1 MKKFSLLLA
10 GLLIAFAPLK
20 ADEGMWLPMFI
31 KRLNYID
38 MQKQG
43 LQLTPEEIYSVNNS
57 SLKDA
62 IVRLGGGFCTGE
74 IISDQGLLLTNH
86 HCGFGVIQEK
96 STEEHNYL
104 DDGFWAM
111 KKSDELPAGFSVSF
125 LVRMED
131 VSEIINKE
139 LNEELSLAERSSII
153 RKFSDSLSKKAIG
166 DSHYEANVRS
176 FYNGNEFYL
185 FVYETF
191 KDVRLVGAPP
201 SSVGKFGG
209 DTDNWMW
216 PRHTGDFSMFRV
228 YADKD
233 NKPAEYSE
241 DNVPYKPKHY
251 LPVSI
256 KGVQEGDFS
265 MIFGYPGSTDRYL
278 TSAGINYELEV
289 RQPSTVKLRRQVL
302 DIYEEGM
309 SKSEK
314 TRIQYASKHARISN
328 YWKYFIGQQAGLK
341 RLKVYDKKKAQEDA
355 LASWIAKD
363 DSREKMYEGVIEG
376 FEKGYGN
383 MKEANRVRVYL
394 NEAIFRMEGVAYSF
408 QFAGLKNAL
417 DPEGKYALPQDLT
430 EEEKAKMKEE
440 KAKKEKAMKE
450 MSKEEIAEQEK
461 KAQARTDQ
469 MLARIK
475 GGLDAHFKDYDKA
488 IDQGVFAAMIQAY
501 SNDIP
506 KENQP
511 TYFKALVKKH
521 KGDFKKMAE
530 SYYDKSIFVDRA
542 KVSAFLEKP
551 SAKAIATDPLYQI
564 MGIVLNHYRKNI
576 RPIIDKENEDLLR
589 SQRLFIKGL
598 REMNP
603 EKAYAPDAN
612 STMRFTYGNVLKYD
626 PRDAVKYSH
635 ITTAQGILQK
645 EDPDNPEFVVPEKLK
660 TLIENKDY
668 GQYADK
674 NGNLI
679 VNFIAN
685 NDITGGNSGSPM
697 INGKGELIGTAFD
710 GNWEAM
716 SGDIAFETDL
726 QRTIGVDIRYTLFII
741 DKYAGATHLIEEMKL
756 VK

>member
-1 MKKFSLLLA
+1 MKKLSILIAGFLL
-10 GLLIAFAPLK
+10 AFAPVK
-20 ADEGMWLPMFI
+20 ADEGMWLPMFV
-31 KRLNYID
+31 KRLNYVD

-62 IVRLGGGFCTGE
+62 IVRLGQGFCTGE
-74 IISDQGLLLTNH
+74 IISSQGLMLTNH
-86 HCGFGVIQEK
+86 HCGYSVIQEN
-96 STEEHNYL
+96 STTEHNYL

-131 VSEIINKE
+131 VSNTVNAL
-139 LNEELSLAERSSII
+139 LNEDMSLADRRKAI
-153 RKFSDSLSKKAIG
+153 RKVSDSLEKAAVG
-166 DSHYEANVRS
+166 ESHYEANVRS

-191 KDVRLVGAPP
+191 QDVRLVGAPP

-216 PRHTGDFSMFRV
+216 PRHTGDFTLFRV

-241 DNVPYKPKHY
+241 NNKPYTPKHS
-251 LPVSI
+251 LPISL
-256 KGVQEGDFS
+256 KGVQPGDFS

-289 RQPSTVKLRRQVL
+289 RQPSSVKLRRQVL
-302 DIYEEGM
+302 DLYEEGM
-309 SKSEK
+309 NKSEK
-314 TRIQYASKHARISN
+314 TRIQYASKHASVSN

-355 LASWIAKD
+355 LAAWIAKD
-363 DSREKMYEGVIEG
+363 KDRKELYDSVIEG
-376 FEKGYGN
+376 FDKGYAN

-394 NEAIFRMEGVAYSF
+394 NEAIFRVEALAYSF
-408 QFAGLKNAL
+408 QFGGLKRVL
-417 DPEGKYALPQDLT
+417 EGDNDTQKRQMIDGL
-430 EEEKAKMKEE
+430 
-440 KAKKEKAMKE
+440 KK
-450 MSKEEIAEQEK
+450 
-461 KAQARTDQ
+461 
-469 MLARIK
+469 
-475 GGLDAHFKDYDKA
+475 GLMDHYKDYDKT
-488 IDQGVFAAMIQAY
+488 IDQKVFAAMMKAY
-501 SNDIP
+501 SEDIP

-511 TYFKALVKKH
+511 AEFKAMVSKYKN
-521 KGDFKKMAE
+521 DFNKMAAK
-530 SYYDKSIFVDRA
+530 SYAKTIFADKA
-542 KVSAFLEKP
+542 KTEAFLAKP
-551 SAKAIATDPLYQI
+551 SAKAIEKDPLHKI
-564 MGIVLNHYRKNI
+564 MSSILTHYRKSI
-576 RPIIDKENEDLLR
+576 RPTINKENEGLQR
-589 SQRLFIKGL
+589 SKRLFVKGL
-598 REMNP
+598 REMNKN
-603 EKAYAPDAN
+603 KAYAPDAN
-612 STMRFTYGNVLKYD
+612 STMRFTYGQVGDYKS
-626 PRDAVKYSH
+626 RDAVNYDH
-635 ITTAQGILQK
+635 ITTAQGILEK
-645 EDPDNPEFVVPEKLK
+645 EDPSNPEFVVPEKLK
-660 TLIENKDY
+660 TLIQKKEY

-674 NGNLI
+674 NGELI

-716 SGDIAFETDL
+716 SGDIAFEPKL

-741 DKYAGATHLIEEMKL
+741 DKYAGAKHLIDEMKL

>member
-1 MKKFSLLLA
+1 MKKILILTAGFLL
-10 GLLIAFAPLK
+10 AFAPVK
-20 ADEGMWLPMFI
+20 ADEGMWLPMFV
-31 KRLNYID
+31 KRLNYVD
-38 MQKQG
+38 MQKHG
-43 LQLTPEEIYSVNNS
+43 LQLTAEEIYSVNNS

-62 IVRLGGGFCTGE
+62 IVRLGRGFCTGE
-74 IISDQGLLLTNH
+74 IISDQGLMLTNH
-86 HCGFGVIQEK
+86 HCGFSVIQEN
-96 STEEHNYL
+96 STVEHNYL

-111 KKSDELPAGFSVSF
+111 KKSDELPAGFPVSF

-131 VSEIINKE
+131 VSEKVNAE
-139 LNEELSLAERSSII
+139 LNEEMSLAERNKAI
-153 RKFSDSLSKKAIG
+153 RAISDSLKKKAIG
-166 DSHYEANVRS
+166 DSHYTADVRS

-191 KDVRLVGAPP
+191 QDVRLVGAPP

-216 PRHTGDFSMFRV
+216 PRHTGDFTLFRV

-233 NKPAEYSE
+233 NKPAAYSE
-241 DNVPYKPKHY
+241 DNVPYKPRHS
-251 LPVSI
+251 LPISI
-256 KGVQEGDFS
+256 KGVEQGDFS

-278 TSAGINYELEV
+278 TSDGINYELEV
-289 RQPSTVKLRRQVL
+289 RQPASVKLRREVL

-309 SKSEK
+309 AKSEK
-314 TRIQYASKHARISN
+314 IRIQYASKYAGISN

-355 LASWIAKD
+355 LAAWIAKD
-363 DSREKMYEGVIEG
+363 DNRAKLYDGVVEG
-376 FEKGYGN
+376 FATGYNN

-394 NEAIFRMEGVAYSF
+394 NEAIFRVEGLAYSF
-408 QFAGLKNAL
+408 QFSGLKRAL
-417 DPEGKYALPQDLT
+417 DPDGKYNLPQDLT
-430 EEEKAKMKEE
+430 KEEMAKMKEE
-440 KAKKEKAMKE
+440 KAKEAKAKKMT
-450 MSKEEIAEQEK
+450 KEELAEMEK
-461 KAQARTDQ
+461 KSKAQVDQ
-469 MLARIK
+469 MVARIK
-475 GGLDAHFKDYDKA
+475 SGLDAHFKDYNVD
-488 IDQGVFAAMIQAY
+488 IDRNVFAAMMRAY

-506 KENQP
+506 KENQAAS
-511 TYFKALVKKH
+511 FKAMVLKH
-521 KGDFKKMAE
+521 KGDYNKMATD
-530 SYYDKSIFVDRA
+530 YYAKSIFTDKA
-542 KVSAFLEKP
+542 KVTAFLEKP
-551 SAKAIATDPLYQI
+551 SAKVIAKDPLYRV

-576 RPIIDKENEDLLR
+576 RPIIDKENENLLR
-589 SQRLFIKGL
+589 SKRLFVKGL

-603 EKAYAPDAN
+603 DKAYAPDAN
-612 STMRFTYGNVLKYD
+612 STMRFTYGNVMKYD
-626 PRDAVKYSH
+626 PRDGVKYDYV
-635 ITTAQGILQK
+635 TTAQGILEK
-645 EDPDNPEFVVPEKLK
+645 EDASNPEFVVPAKLK
-660 TLIENKDY
+660 TLIQEKDY

-716 SGDIAFETDL
+716 SGDIAFEPEL

-741 DKYAGATHLIEEMKL
+741 EKYAGATNLIEEMNI